1 MLREDTTHHSKP
13 ASMSTTPNSPAHP
26 GRRLA
31 THAAILALVLAL
43 LAWRVWPSHQLRVI
57 FLETKGDA
65 VLIQTPAGGYIL
77 IDGGSDPA
85 ALSAA
90 IGRQLPFW
98 RRTIDLVVLTA
109 ADGAHLPGQVA
120 ALARY
125 RASMV
130 IAPAIAK
137 RSSLIEE
144 WQRLLADQHTPI
156 RSARAGQRF
165 NIGGA
170 TLRVLAAGDGGER
183 GLVLRLDYGATSV
196 VFDHSGGEADEE
208 ALSTALR
215 PASLLVFPWQ
225 RDAHTAFVTALRPR
239 AMVLTDGQQ
248 ADKPI
253 EQTFVER
260 AISGA
265 ALYHERL
272 DGAITWISDGRRAW
286 VETER

>member
-1 MLREDTTHHSKP
+1 
-13 ASMSTTPNSPAHP
+13 MSATPDPPTSPF
-26 GRRLA
+26 RRLA
-31 THAAILALVLAL
+31 IQATILALVLAL
-43 LAWRVWPSHQLRVI
+43 LAWRAWPSRQLRVV

-65 VLIQTPAGGYIL
+65 ALIQMPSGGYVL
-77 IDGGSDPA
+77 IDGGGDPA

-98 RRTIDLVVLTA
+98 RRTLDLVVLTA
-109 ADGAHLPGQVA
+109 ADSAHLPGQVA

-125 RASMV
+125 RAGMV
-130 IAPAIAK
+130 IAPAIPK
-137 RSSLIEE
+137 RSALIDE
-144 WQRLLADQHTPI
+144 WRRLLTEQQTPI
-156 RSARAGQRF
+156 RNARAGQRLD
-165 NIGGA
+165 IGGA
-170 TLRVLAAGDGGER
+170 TLHVLATGDGDEG

-208 ALSTALR
+208 TLTADLR
-215 PASLLVFPWQ
+215 PANLLVFPWQ
-225 RDAHTAFVTALRPR
+225 REAHTAFVAALRPR
-239 AMVLTDGQQ
+239 AIVLTDGQQ

-260 AISGA
+260 AIGGA

-272 DGAITWISDGRRAW
+272 NGAITWISDGQRAW

>member
-1 MLREDTTHHSKP
+1 
-13 ASMSTTPNSPAHP
+13 MSTEPTSDPPTHP
-26 GRRLA
+26 RRRLA
-31 THAAILALVLAL
+31 AQAAILALVLAL
-43 LAWRVWPSHQLRVI
+43 LAWRAWPSHQLRVI

-65 VLIQTPAGGYIL
+65 VLIQTPSGGYVL
-77 IDGGSDPA
+77 IDGGGDPA
-85 ALSAA
+85 ALAAA

-98 RRTIDLVVLTA
+98 RRTLDLVVLTA
-109 ADGAHLPGQVA
+109 ADSAHLPGQIA
-120 ALARY
+120 ALSRY
-125 RASMV
+125 RAGLV
-130 IAPAIAK
+130 IAPTTAK
-137 RSSLIEE
+137 RGALIEE
-144 WQRLLADQHTPI
+144 WRRLLAEQHTPI
-156 RSARAGQRF
+156 RSARTGQQLD
-165 NIGGA
+165 IGGA
-170 TLRVLAAGDGGER
+170 TLRVLATGDGDEG
-183 GLVLRLDYGATSV
+183 GLVLRLDYGTTSV

-208 ALSTALR
+208 TLTAGLH

-225 RDAHTAFVTALRPR
+225 RDAHTAFVAVLRPR

-260 AISGA
+260 AIGGA

>member
-1 MLREDTTHHSKP
+1 M
-13 ASMSTTPNSPAHP
+13 AATPNPPTHP
-26 GRRLA
+26 FHRLA
-31 THAAILALVLAL
+31 IQAAILALVLAL
-43 LAWRVWPSHQLRVI
+43 LAWRAWPSRQLRVI

-65 VLIQTPAGGYIL
+65 ALIQTPSGGYVL
-77 IDGGSDPA
+77 IDGGGDPA
-85 ALSAA
+85 ALAAA

-98 RRTIDLVVLTA
+98 RRTLDLVVLTA
-109 ADGAHLPGQVA
+109 ADGTHLPGQVA

-125 RASMV
+125 RARMV
-130 IAPAIAK
+130 IAPAILK
-137 RSSLIEE
+137 RGALIDE
-144 WQRLLADQHTPI
+144 WQRLLTEQHTPI
-156 RSARAGQRF
+156 RSARAGQRLD
-165 NIGGA
+165 IGGA
-170 TLRVLAAGDGGER
+170 TLRVLAAGAGDEG

-196 VFDHSGGEADEE
+196 VFDHSGGAADEE
-208 ALSTALR
+208 TLTAGLR

-225 RDAHTAFVTALRPR
+225 REAHTAFVAALHPR
-239 AMVLTDGQQ
+239 AIVLADGQQ

-260 AISGA
+260 AIGGA

>member
-1 MLREDTTHHSKP
+1 
-13 ASMSTTPNSPAHP
+13 MSSTPTPEQPSYP

-31 THAAILALVLAL
+31 TQAAILALVLAL
-43 LAWRVWPSHQLRVI
+43 LAWRAWPNHQLRVI

-65 VLIQTPAGGYIL
+65 VLIQTPGGGYVL

-90 IGRQLPFW
+90 LGRQLPFW
-98 RRTIDLVVLTA
+98 RRTLDLVVLTS

-125 RASMV
+125 RAGQV
-130 IAPAIAK
+130 LAPTIAK
-137 RSSLIEE
+137 RNPLTDE
-144 WQRLLADQHTPI
+144 WRRLLAEQHTSI
-156 RSARAGQRF
+156 RSARAGQRLD
-165 NIGGA
+165 IGGA
-170 TLRVLAAGDGGER
+170 TLRVLATGDGDEG

-196 VFDHSGGEADEE
+196 VFDHNGGEADQET
-208 ALSTALR
+208 LTAAGLR

-225 RDAHTAFVTALRPR
+225 RDAHNPFVAALRPR
-239 AMVLTDGQQ
+239 AMVLTDGQA

-253 EQTFVER
+253 EQTFIER
-260 AISGA
+260 AIGGA

-272 DGAITWISDGRRAW
+272 DGAISWISDGKRAW

>member
-1 MLREDTTHHSKP
+1 
-13 ASMSTTPNSPAHP
+13 MSTKPTPNQPTHP
-26 GRRLA
+26 HHRLA
-31 THAAILALVLAL
+31 TQAAILALVLAL
-43 LAWRVWPSHQLRVI
+43 LAWRAWPSHQLRVI

-65 VLIQTPAGGYIL
+65 VLIQTPSGGYVL
-77 IDGGSDPA
+77 IDGGGDPA

-98 RRTIDLVVLTA
+98 RRTLDLVVLTA
-109 ADGAHLPGQVA
+109 ADSAHMPGQVA

-125 RASMV
+125 RAGMV
-130 IAPAIAK
+130 IAPATAK
-137 RSSLIEE
+137 RSALIEE
-144 WQRLLADQHTPI
+144 WRRLLAEQHTPI
-156 RSARAGQRF
+156 RNASVGQRLD
-165 NIGGA
+165 IGGA
-170 TLRVLAAGDGGER
+170 TLHVLAIGDGDEG

-208 ALSTALR
+208 MLTAGLR

-225 RDAHTAFVTALRPR
+225 RDAHTAFVAALRPR
-239 AMVLTDGQQ
+239 VMVLTDGQQ

-260 AISGA
+260 AIGGA
-265 ALYHERL
+265 VLYHERL
-272 DGAITWISDGRRAW
+272 DGAITWISDGKRAW

>member
-1 MLREDTTHHSKP
+1 
-13 ASMSTTPNSPAHP
+13 MSTTPDPPSNPR
-26 GRRLA
+26 RRLA
-31 THAAILALVLAL
+31 TQAAILALVLVL
-43 LAWRVWPSHQLRVI
+43 LAWRAWPGHQLRVI
-57 FLETKGDA
+57 FLATKGDA
-65 VLIQTPAGGYIL
+65 VLIQTPAGGYVL
-77 IDGGSDPA
+77 IDGGGDPA
-85 ALSAA
+85 ALPAA
-90 IGRQLPFW
+90 LGRQLPFW
-98 RRTIDLVVLTA
+98 RRTLDVVVLTG

-125 RASMV
+125 RAGLV

-137 RSSLIEE
+137 RGALIAE
-144 WQRLLADQHTPI
+144 WRRLLAEQHTPI
-156 RSARAGQRF
+156 RSARAGQRLD
-165 NIGGA
+165 IGGA
-170 TLRVLAAGDGGER
+170 TLSVLASGDGDEG

-208 ALSTALR
+208 TLTAASLR

-225 RDAHTAFVTALRPR
+225 RDAHNAFVTALRPR

-260 AISGA
+260 AIGGA
-265 ALYHERL
+265 TLYHERL

-286 VETER
+286 VVTER

>member
-1 MLREDTTHHSKP
+1 
-13 ASMSTTPNSPAHP
+13 MSATPTPPSNPH
-26 GRRLA
+26 RRLA
-31 THAAILALVLAL
+31 TQAAILALVLAL
-43 LAWRVWPSHQLRVI
+43 LAWRAWPGQQLRVI

-65 VLIQTPAGGYIL
+65 VLIQTPAGGYVL
-77 IDGGSDPA
+77 IDGGGDPA

-90 IGRQLPFW
+90 LGRQLPFW
-98 RRTIDLVVLTA
+98 RRTLDLVVLTS
-109 ADGAHLPGQVA
+109 ADSAHLPGQVA

-125 RASMV
+125 RAGMV
-130 IAPAIAK
+130 IAPATAK
-137 RSSLIEE
+137 RGALIDE
-144 WQRLLADQHTPI
+144 WRRLLAEQHTPI
-156 RSARAGQRF
+156 RSARAGQRLD
-165 NIGGA
+165 IGGA
-170 TLRVLAAGDGGER
+170 TLRVLAVGDGDEG

-208 ALSTALR
+208 ALTAAGLR

-225 RDAHTAFVTALRPR
+225 RDAHNAFVAALRPR

-260 AISGA
+260 AIGGA